1 MSDCEWLSDRMP
13 VVALGQSE
21 WTADEIRHL
30 DQCGSCRREW
40 ELVIV
45 ASRLGEDAG
54 LSLEPAAIATK
65 VLRQLDLERKAGRLR
80 RRGWS
85 FAGLAAAAAV
95 VAAIWTGG
103 LQGGP
108 SKVQPV
114 GTAVA
119 GRLSIPLPE
128 LESLEPAEL
137 DSVLQTLDEPV
148 VNGADGDDPALGD
161 LNTDELERVL
171 DSWEG

>member
-13 VVALGQSE
+13 VMALGQAG
-21 WTADEIRHL
+21 WTPDEIRHL
-30 DQCGSCRREW
+30 NECESCRREW
-40 ELVIV
+40 ELVQL

-54 LSLEPAAIATK
+54 LSLDPAAIAAG
-65 VLRQLDLERKAGRLR
+65 VLRRLDSERKDGRLR
-80 RRGWS
+80 RRAWS

-119 GRLSIPLPE
+119 GRLSIPFPE

-137 DSVLQTLDEPV
+137 DSVLQTMDEPTI
-148 VNGADGDDPALGD
+148 NGSAGDDPALGD
-161 LNTDELERVL
+161 LNNDELERVL
-171 DSWEG
+171 NSWEG

>member
-13 VVALGQSE
+13 VVALGQTG
-21 WTADEIRHL
+21 WTPDEIRHL
-30 DQCGSCRREW
+30 SKCESCRREW
-40 ELVIV
+40 ELVQL
-45 ASRLGEDAG
+45 ASRLGEDVG
-54 LSLEPAAIATK
+54 LSLDPGAITAG
-65 VLRQLDLERKAGRLR
+65 VLRRLDREREDGR
-80 RRGWS
+80 RRRREWS

-95 VAAIWTGG
+95 VAAIWTGS

-108 SKVQPV
+108 SKVPPV
-114 GTAVA
+114 GTVVA

-137 DSVLQTLDEPV
+137 DSVLQTMDEPIV
-148 VNGADGDDPALGD
+148 SGSTGDDPALGD
-161 LNTDELERVL
+161 LNNDELERVL

>member
-13 VVALGQSE
+13 VVALGQAG
-21 WTADEIRHL
+21 WTPDEIRHL
-30 DQCGSCRREW
+30 NECESCRREW
-40 ELVIV
+40 ELVQL

-54 LSLEPAAIATK
+54 LSLDPAAIAPG
-65 VLRQLDLERKAGRLR
+65 VLRRLDSEREDGRLR
-80 RRGWS
+80 RRAWS
-85 FAGLAAAAAV
+85 FAVLAAAAAV

-103 LQGGP
+103 LQDGP

-137 DSVLQTLDEPV
+137 DSVLQTMDDPTI
-148 VNGADGDDPALGD
+148 NGSAGDDPALGD
-161 LNTDELERVL
+161 LNNDELERVL

>member
-13 VVALGQSE
+13 VVALGQAG
-21 WTADEIRHL
+21 WTPDETRHL
-30 DQCGSCRREW
+30 NECGSCRREW
-40 ELVIV
+40 ELVQL

-54 LSLEPAAIATK
+54 LSLDPAAIAAG
-65 VLRQLDLERKAGRLR
+65 VLRRLDSEREDRRLR
-80 RRGWS
+80 RRAWS

-137 DSVLQTLDEPV
+137 DSVLQTMDEPILS
-148 VNGADGDDPALGD
+148 GSSGDDPALGD
-161 LNTDELERVL
+161 LNNDELERVL
-171 DSWEG
+171 NSWEG

>member
-13 VVALGQSE
+13 VVALGQAG
-21 WTADEIRHL
+21 WTPDEIRHL
-30 DQCGSCRREW
+30 NECGPCRREW
-40 ELVIV
+40 ELVQL
-45 ASRLGEDAG
+45 ASRLGADAG
-54 LSLEPAAIATK
+54 LSLDPAATAAG
-65 VLRQLDLERKAGRLR
+65 VLRRLDRDREVGRLR
-80 RRGWS
+80 RRAWS

-95 VAAIWTGG
+95 VAAIGTSG

-119 GRLSIPLPE
+119 GQLSIPLPE

-137 DSVLQTLDEPV
+137 DSVLQTMDEPV
-148 VNGADGDDPALGD
+148 VSGSTGDDPALGD
-161 LNTDELERVL
+161 LNSDELERVL

>member
-13 VVALGQSE
+13 VVALGQAE
-21 WTADEIRHL
+21 WTLDEFRHL
-30 DQCGSCRREW
+30 NECGSCRLEW
-40 ELVIV
+40 DLVQAATRV
-45 ASRLGEDAG
+45 GEEVG
-54 LSLEPAAIATK
+54 LSLDPTRIAAG
-65 VLRQLDLERKAGRLR
+65 VLQRLDRERENGRLR
-80 RRGWS
+80 RRAWS

-95 VAAIWTGG
+95 VVAIWTGG
-103 LQGGP
+103 LQRGA

-128 LESLEPAEL
+128 LDSLEPAEL
-137 DSVLQTLDEPV
+137 DSVLQTMDEPLV
-148 VNGADGDDPALGD
+148 SGSSTDDPALGD
-161 LNTDELERVL
+161 LNNDELESVL